1 MLKIKT
7 KFWNLVRLVK
17 NIRKFKSFLEWYD
30 PTTTTVPSIVALKA
44 VLDDQLKVKLAE
56 KNPTDFD
63 KKVIKQ
69 MDSLLYLLDAYIKN
83 PHGATYYLK
92 QEIFTILM
100 GTSQRELQRQYK
112 TYLNDNNLRSLST
125 SESAYVKQ
133 IILFDGTNVVNW

>member
-1 MLKIKT
+1 MKRFLTLFFVAILSTSCVFIDVDRSSYIDGSAVKISDT
-7 KFWNLVRLVK
+7 
-17 NIRKFKSFLEWYD
+17 NIN
-30 PTTTTVPSIVALKA
+30 
-44 VLDDQLKVKLAE
+44 LDDYVKLS
-56 KNPTDFD
+56 D
-63 KKVIKQ
+63 
-69 MDSLLYLLDAYIKN
+69 LDAYIKN

>member
-1 MLKIKT
+1 MIL
-7 KFWNLVRLVK
+7 LLQ
-17 NIRKFKSFLEWYD
+17 L
-30 PTTTTVPSIVALKA
+30 
-44 VLDDQLKVKLAE
+44 LKVKLAE
-56 KNPTDFD
+56 NDPTDFD